1 MSTSTSTGPGSRTEP
16 STGAGDAKAARPLKA
31 LTIAMFKGFV
41 RDRMT
46 LFWAIA
52 FPLMFLVLFGGI
64 FTSQDD
70 RDLAEVIV
78 VGDVS
83 VIDDAPDEAQKS
95 IEQSIDITR
104 SDDLDAALEKVRD
117 GDADAVVTEEAGE
130 VTVHYSAADAVAGAQ
145 IQGVVQAIVQQ
156 ANTAAYQQTTGEPP
170 AFAFAASQV
179 EDESLQQIQYVTPSL
194 LGWAVAMS
202 ATFGAAANLVM
213 WRKSG
218 LLRRLRLAPVR
229 TSSVVLARVG
239 VSLVIAIVQ
248 AVIFV
253 GLGVGAFGLQL
264 SGWWPL
270 MVPLLLT
277 GTLAFLSIGMLAGAV
292 SKTEEGAIGLAN
304 FIVLPMAF
312 LSGSFFPLDGAPT
325 WLQVVSNCLPL
336 KHLNQGMLDVMVRE
350 QGPSAIVLPILIL
363 LGFAAVFAT
372 VSARLFRWEA

>member
-1 MSTSTSTGPGSRTEP
+1 MSTSTEPETRTQAP
-16 STGAGDAKAARPLKA
+16 AHAGAGDAKAARPLKA
-31 LTIAMFKGFV
+31 LTVAMFKGFV

-64 FTSQDD
+64 FTNQGD
-70 RDLAEVIV
+70 AEAADVIV
-78 VGDVS
+78 VGTVS
-83 VIDDAPDEAQKS
+83 AIDDAPAEARKS
-95 IEQSIDITR
+95 IDQAISITR
-104 SDDLDAALEKVRD
+104 EDDLDAALEKVRD
-117 GDADAVVTEEAGE
+117 GDATAVVTEDDGE

-145 IQGVVQAIVQQ
+145 IQGVMQAIVQQ
-156 ANTAAYQQTTGEPP
+156 ANTAVYQQTTGQPP
-170 AFAFAASQV
+170 AFTFAASQV
-179 EDESLQQIQYVTPSL
+179 EDDSLEAIQYVTPSL

-218 LLRRLRLAPVR
+218 LLRRLRLAPVS

-239 VSLVIAIVQ
+239 VSLVIAMVQ

-270 MVPLLLT
+270 MVPLLLA

-292 SKTEEGAIGLAN
+292 SKTEEGAVGLAN

-312 LSGSFFPLDGAPT
+312 LSGSFFPLDGAPA
-325 WLQVVSNCLPL
+325 WLRVVSNCLPL

-350 QGPSAIVLPILIL
+350 QGPSAIVLPIVIL
-363 LGFAAVFAT
+363 LAFAAVFAA
-372 VSARLFRWEA
+372 VSAKLFRWEA

>member
-1 MSTSTSTGPGSRTEP
+1 MSTSTRPESQTTPAPT
-16 STGAGDAKAARPLKA
+16 TGAGDAKAARPLKA
-31 LTIAMFKGFV
+31 LTVAMFKGFV

-64 FTSQDD
+64 FTSQGEADP
-70 RDLAEVIV
+70 AEVIV
-78 VGDVS
+78 VGEVS
-83 VIDDAPDEAQKS
+83 VIDDAPAEAREGIDQA
-95 IEQSIDITR
+95 IDITR
-104 SDDLDAALEKVRD
+104 SDDLDEALEKVRD
-117 GDADAVVTEEAGE
+117 GDAAAAVTEEGGT
-130 VTVHYSAADAVAGAQ
+130 VTVHYSAADAVGGAQ
-145 IQGVVQAIVQQ
+145 IQGIMQAIVQQ
-156 ANTAAYQQTTGEPP
+156 ANTAVYQQSTGEPP
-170 AFAFAASQV
+170 TFTFDASQV
-179 EDESLQQIQYVTPSL
+179 EDDSLEQIQYVTPSL

-239 VSLVIAIVQ
+239 VSLVIAVVQ

-253 GLGVGAFGLQL
+253 GLGVGAFGLTL

-270 MVPLLLT
+270 MVPLLLA

-312 LSGSFFPLDGAPT
+312 LSGSFFPLDGAPA
-325 WLQVVSNCLPL
+325 WLRIVSNCLPL
-336 KHLNQGMLDVMVRE
+336 KHLNDGMLDVMVRE
-350 QGPSAIVLPILIL
+350 QGPGAIVVPIAIL
-363 LGFAAVFAT
+363 LGFAAVFAA

>member
-1 MSTSTSTGPGSRTEP
+1 MSTSTTPGSRTEP

-64 FTSQDD
+64 FTSQGEVDP
-70 RDLAEVIV
+70 AEVVV

-83 VIDDAPDEAQKS
+83 VIDDAPAEAQKT
-95 IEQSIDITR
+95 IEKSVDITR

-117 GDADAVVTEEAGE
+117 GDADAVVTEEGGE
-130 VTVHYSAADAVAGAQ
+130 VTVHYSAADPVAGAQ

-156 ANTAAYQQTTGEPP
+156 ANTAVYQQSTGEPP
-170 AFAFAASQV
+170 TFMFASSQV
-179 EDESLQQIQYVTPSL
+179 EDDSLEQIQYVTPSL

-239 VSLVIAIVQ
+239 VSLVIALVQ

-270 MVPLLLT
+270 MVPLLLA

-325 WLQVVSNCLPL
+325 WLRAVSNCLPL

-350 QGPSAIVLPILIL
+350 QGPSAIVLPIVIL